1 MRIGRFRLPTRWRS
15 IRLPYKLVLV
25 YMPLI
30 LLPALAGIYYLTES
44 YTSSSK
50 AKAAE
55 YATDLLGLM
64 GQKVDDRMR
73 SYEQLSKQI
82 MTDGELLK
90 LAKAEPESA
99 YDRFKVESA
108 INEKLNVLWLG
119 ADQNGYIRSIKIETR
134 SAVYTYGK
142 NAFDEYGVSNPAY
155 RAAVGEMKGGAK
167 WFAPLTFDD
176 GYTKFRAF
184 RLGRTIR
191 DEKLNELG
199 TLTLV
204 IRVEAV
210 GDIFRQTKFQE
221 DTALRLLD
229 ENGEAL
235 VDNEVSIDETN
246 GGRLLSFSDDRLGN
260 GWTLAV
266 QMQLDRLYEPIYH
279 TVRQAL
285 FILFGCLLLG
295 LIVTHLLALD
305 LVIPIRRLTLNMK
318 MGIKGVRPGKLKRF
332 GGAVE
337 IVEMNDTFISIMYEI
352 KQLID
357 EVAKQEKKKKD
368 AEIRVLQNQ
377 LSPHFLYNTLNS
389 IRWMAM
395 IQKQD
400 NIKEMVDALN
410 ALLSYAL
417 RGSGDPVPLADEI
430 EILRNYV
437 AIQKVRYQHFDFAAN
452 VPAELGRVRVLKFL
466 LQPLIENALI
476 HGLAPSER
484 PGEIA
489 VSAASEG
496 DHLLVTVVDNGVGM
510 DEEKVGGLVRGL
522 SAPPTD
528 RLGVRS
534 VHERIQL
541 HYGASY
547 GLFIR
552 SEPGIGTS
560 VTVKVPLR
568 AQKTAEPEGE
578 RSHA

>member
-25 YMPLI
+25 YTPLI

-50 AKAAE
+50 AQAAE

-90 LAKAEPESA
+90 LAKTEPESA

-119 ADQNGYIRSIKIETR
+119 ADQNSYIRSIKIETP
-134 SAVYTYGK
+134 SAIYTYGK
-142 NAFDEYGVSNPAY
+142 NAIDEYDVRNSEY
-155 RAAVGEMKGGAK
+155 RTEVGEMKGGAR
-167 WFAPLTFDD
+167 WFAPQTFDD
-176 GYTKFRAF
+176 GYTKLRAF

-210 GDIFRQTKFQE
+210 GDIFRQMKFQE
-221 DTALRLLD
+221 DTALKLLD
-229 ENGEAL
+229 EKGEPL
-235 VDNEVSIDETN
+235 VDNEVSIGDVKAS
-246 GGRLLSFSDDRLGN
+246 RLLSFTDDRLGN

-266 QMQLDRLYEPIYH
+266 QMQLDRLYEPIFS

-285 FILFGCLLLG
+285 FILFGCILLG
-295 LIVTHLLALD
+295 LVVTHLLALD
-305 LVIPIRRLTLNMK
+305 LVIPIRRLTMNMK

-352 KQLID
+352 EQLID
-357 EVAKQEKKKKD
+357 EVARQEKKKKD
-368 AEIRVLQNQ
+368 AEIRVLQHQ

-395 IQKQD
+395 IQRQD

-410 ALLSYAL
+410 ALLTYAL
-417 RGSGDPVPLADEI
+417 RGSGGPVPLASEI
-430 EILRNYV
+430 AILHNYV
-437 AIQKVRYQHFDFAAN
+437 AIQKVRYQHFEFAVN
-452 VPAELGRVRVLKFL
+452 VPAELEQVEVLKFL

-476 HGLAPSER
+476 HGLAPSEH
-484 PGEIA
+484 PGEITVSA
-489 VSAASEG
+489 VSEG
-496 DHLLVTVVDNGVGM
+496 EHLLVTVADNGIGM
-510 DEEKVGGLVRGL
+510 NEETVERLVRGL
-522 SAPPTD
+522 SASPTD

-541 HYGASY
+541 HYGTNY
-547 GLFIR
+547 GLSIR
-552 SEPGIGTS
+552 SEPGVGTS
-560 VTVKVPLR
+560 ITVRVPMR
-568 AQKTAEPEGE
+568 MDGSAEEKGE

>member
-25 YMPLI
+25 YTPLI

-50 AKAAE
+50 AQAAE

-90 LAKAEPESA
+90 LAKTEPESA

-119 ADQNGYIRSIKIETR
+119 ADQNSYIRSIKIETP
-134 SAVYTYGK
+134 SAIYTYGK
-142 NAFDEYGVSNPAY
+142 NAIDEYDVRNSEY
-155 RAAVGEMKGGAK
+155 RTEVGEMKGGAR
-167 WFAPLTFDD
+167 WFAPQTFND
-176 GYTKFRAF
+176 GYTKLRAF

-210 GDIFRQTKFQE
+210 GDIFRQMKFQE
-221 DTALRLLD
+221 DTALKLLD
-229 ENGEAL
+229 EKGEPL
-235 VDNEVSIDETN
+235 VDNEVSIGDVKAS
-246 GGRLLSFSDDRLGN
+246 RLLSFTDDRLGN

-266 QMQLDRLYEPIYH
+266 QMQLDRLYEPIFS

-285 FILFGCLLLG
+285 FILFGCILLG
-295 LIVTHLLALD
+295 LVVTHLLALD
-305 LVIPIRRLTLNMK
+305 LVIPIRRLTMNMK

-352 KQLID
+352 EQLID
-357 EVAKQEKKKKD
+357 EVARQEKKKKD
-368 AEIRVLQNQ
+368 AEIRVLQHQ

-395 IQKQD
+395 IQRQD

-410 ALLSYAL
+410 ALLTYAL
-417 RGSGDPVPLADEI
+417 RGSGGPVPLASEI
-430 EILRNYV
+430 AILHNYV
-437 AIQKVRYQHFDFAAN
+437 AIQKVRYQHFEFAVN
-452 VPAELGRVRVLKFL
+452 VPAELEQVEVLKFL

-476 HGLAPSER
+476 HGLAPSEH
-484 PGEIA
+484 PGEITVSA
-489 VSAASEG
+489 VSEG
-496 DHLLVTVVDNGVGM
+496 EHLLVTVADNGIGM
-510 DEEKVGGLVRGL
+510 NEETVERLVRGL
-522 SAPPTD
+522 SASPTD

-541 HYGASY
+541 HYGTNY
-547 GLFIR
+547 GLSIR
-552 SEPGIGTS
+552 SEPGVGTS
-560 VTVKVPLR
+560 ITVRVPMR
-568 AQKTAEPEGE
+568 MDGSAEEKGE

>member
-1 MRIGRFRLPTRWRS
+1 MRIGRFKLPTRWRS

-25 YMPLI
+25 YTPLI

-50 AKAAE
+50 ATAAE

-82 MTDGELLK
+82 MTDGELLR

-119 ADQNGYIRSIKIETR
+119 ADQNSYIRSIKIETPG
-134 SAVYTYGK
+134 AIYTYGK
-142 NAFDEYGVSNPAY
+142 NAIDEYNVRDPVY
-155 RAAVGEMKGGAK
+155 RAAVGEMKGGAR
-167 WFAPLTFDD
+167 WFTPLTFDD

-204 IRVEAV
+204 IRVEAI

-221 DTALRLLD
+221 DTALKLLD
-229 ENGEAL
+229 ERGEAL
-235 VDNEVSIDETN
+235 VDNEVSIDEARSD
-246 GGRLLSFSDDRLGN
+246 RLLSFTDGQLGN

-266 QMQLDRLYEPIYH
+266 QMQLDRLYEPIYR

-285 FILFGCLLLG
+285 FILFGCILLG
-295 LIVTHLLALD
+295 LVVTHLLALD

-352 KQLID
+352 EQLID

-400 NIKEMVDALN
+400 NIKEMVDSLN
-410 ALLSYAL
+410 ALLTYAL
-417 RGSGDPVPLADEI
+417 RGSGDPVSLADEI
-430 EILRNYV
+430 AILRNYV
-437 AIQKVRYQHFDFAAN
+437 AIQKVRYQHFEFSTN
-452 VPAELGRVRVLKFL
+452 VPDGLERVEVLKFL

-484 PGEIA
+484 PGEIT

-496 DHLLVTVVDNGVGM
+496 DQLFVTVEDNGVGM
-510 DEEKVGGLVRGL
+510 QSEKVEALVSGL

-541 HYGASY
+541 HYGKSY
-547 GLFIR
+547 GLTIR
-552 SEPGIGTS
+552 SEPGAGTS

-568 AQKTAEPEGE
+568 IGETTVEKGE

>member
-25 YMPLI
+25 YTPLI

-50 AKAAE
+50 AQAAE

-90 LAKAEPESA
+90 LAKTEPESA

-119 ADQNGYIRSIKIETR
+119 ADQNSYIRSIKIETP
-134 SAVYTYGK
+134 SAIYTYGK
-142 NAFDEYGVSNPAY
+142 NAIDEYDVRNSEY
-155 RAAVGEMKGGAK
+155 RTEVGEMKGGAR
-167 WFAPLTFDD
+167 WFAPQTFDD
-176 GYTKFRAF
+176 GYTKLRAF

-210 GDIFRQTKFQE
+210 GDIFRQMKFQE
-221 DTALRLLD
+221 DTALKLLD
-229 ENGEAL
+229 EKGEPL
-235 VDNEVSIDETN
+235 VDNEVSIGDVKAS
-246 GGRLLSFSDDRLGN
+246 RLLSFTDDRLGN

-266 QMQLDRLYEPIYH
+266 QMQLDRLYEPIFS

-285 FILFGCLLLG
+285 FILFGCILLG
-295 LIVTHLLALD
+295 LVVTHLLALD
-305 LVIPIRRLTLNMK
+305 LVIPIRRLTMNMK

-352 KQLID
+352 EQLID
-357 EVAKQEKKKKD
+357 EVARQEKKKKD
-368 AEIRVLQNQ
+368 AEIRVLQHQ

-395 IQKQD
+395 IQRQD

-410 ALLSYAL
+410 ALLTYAL
-417 RGSGDPVPLADEI
+417 RGSGGPVPLASEI
-430 EILRNYV
+430 AILHNYV
-437 AIQKVRYQHFDFAAN
+437 AIQKVRYQHFEFAVN
-452 VPAELGRVRVLKFL
+452 VPAELEQVEVLKFL

-476 HGLAPSER
+476 HGLAPSEH
-484 PGEIA
+484 PGEITVSA
-489 VSAASEG
+489 VSEG
-496 DHLLVTVVDNGVGM
+496 EHLLVTVADNGIGM
-510 DEEKVGGLVRGL
+510 NEETVERLIRGL
-522 SAPPTD
+522 SASPTD

-541 HYGASY
+541 HYGTNY
-547 GLFIR
+547 GLSIR
-552 SEPGIGTS
+552 SEPGVGTS
-560 VTVKVPLR
+560 ITVRVPMR
-568 AQKTAEPEGE
+568 MDGSAEEKGE

>member
-15 IRLPYKLVLV
+15 VRLPYKLVLV

-64 GQKVDDRMR
+64 EQKIDDRMR

-90 LAKAEPESA
+90 LAKTEPESA

-119 ADQNGYIRSIKIETR
+119 ADQNSYIRSIKIETP

-142 NAFDEYGVSNPAY
+142 NAIDEYDVSNPAY
-155 RAAVGEMKGGAK
+155 RSAVGEMKGGAR
-167 WFAPLTFDD
+167 WFAPQTFDD

-184 RLGRTIR
+184 RLGRAIR

-204 IRVEAV
+204 IRDEAV
-210 GDIFRQTKFQE
+210 GDIFRQMKFQE
-221 DTALRLLD
+221 DTALKLLD
-229 ENGEAL
+229 ENGEPL
-235 VDNEVSIDETN
+235 VDNEVSIDDVKAS
-246 GGRLLSFSDDRLGN
+246 RLLSFADDRLGN

-266 QMQLDRLYEPIYH
+266 QMRLDRLYEPIYS

-285 FILFGCLLLG
+285 FILFGCILLG
-295 LIVTHLLALD
+295 LVVTHLLALD
-305 LVIPIRRLTLNMK
+305 LVIPIRRLTMNMK

-352 KQLID
+352 EQLID

-377 LSPHFLYNTLNS
+377 LSPHFLYNMLNS

-395 IQKQD
+395 IQRQD

-410 ALLSYAL
+410 ALLTYAL

-430 EILRNYV
+430 AILRNYV
-437 AIQKVRYQHFDFAAN
+437 AIQKVRYQHFEFATD
-452 VPAELGRVRVLKFL
+452 VPAELERVEVLKFL

-476 HGLAPSER
+476 HGLAPSEH
-484 PGEIA
+484 PGEII
-489 VSAASEG
+489 VSAVSEG
-496 DHLLVTVVDNGVGM
+496 DHLLVTVADNGVGM
-510 DEEKVGGLVRGL
+510 NEETTDRLVSGL
-522 SAPPTD
+522 SASPTD

-541 HYGASY
+541 HYGTNY
-547 GLFIR
+547 GLSMR
-552 SEPGIGTS
+552 SEPGVGTS

-568 AQKTAEPEGE
+568 PIASAEEKGE

>member
-25 YMPLI
+25 YTPLI

-50 AKAAE
+50 AQAAE

-90 LAKAEPESA
+90 LAKTEPESA

-119 ADQNGYIRSIKIETR
+119 ADQNSYIRSIKIETP
-134 SAVYTYGK
+134 SAIYTYGK
-142 NAFDEYGVSNPAY
+142 NAIDEYDVRNSEY
-155 RAAVGEMKGGAK
+155 RTEVGEMKGGAR
-167 WFAPLTFDD
+167 WFAPQTFDD
-176 GYTKFRAF
+176 GYTKLRAF

-210 GDIFRQTKFQE
+210 GDIFRQMKFQE
-221 DTALRLLD
+221 DTALKLLD
-229 ENGEAL
+229 EKGEPL
-235 VDNEVSIDETN
+235 VDNEVSIGDVKAS
-246 GGRLLSFSDDRLGN
+246 RLLSFTDDRLGN

-266 QMQLDRLYEPIYH
+266 QMQLDRLYEPIFS

-285 FILFGCLLLG
+285 FILFGCILLG
-295 LIVTHLLALD
+295 LVVTHLLALD
-305 LVIPIRRLTLNMK
+305 LVIPIRRLTMNMK

-352 KQLID
+352 EQLID
-357 EVAKQEKKKKD
+357 EVARQEKKKKD
-368 AEIRVLQNQ
+368 AEIRVLQHQ

-395 IQKQD
+395 IQRQD

-410 ALLSYAL
+410 ALLTYAL
-417 RGSGDPVPLADEI
+417 RGSGGPVPLASEI
-430 EILRNYV
+430 AILHNYV
-437 AIQKVRYQHFDFAAN
+437 AIQKVRYQHFEFAVN
-452 VPAELGRVRVLKFL
+452 VPAELEQVEVLKFL

-476 HGLAPSER
+476 HGLAPSEH
-484 PGEIA
+484 PGEITVSA
-489 VSAASEG
+489 VSEG
-496 DHLLVTVVDNGVGM
+496 EHLLVTVADNGIGM
-510 DEEKVGGLVRGL
+510 NEETVERLVRGL
-522 SAPPTD
+522 SASPTD

-541 HYGASY
+541 HYGTNY
-547 GLFIR
+547 GLSIR
-552 SEPGIGTS
+552 SEPGVGTS
-560 VTVKVPLR
+560 ITVRVPMR
-568 AQKTAEPEGE
+568 MDGSAEEKGE
-578 RSHA
+578 R

>member
-25 YMPLI
+25 YTPLI

-50 AKAAE
+50 AQAAE

-90 LAKAEPESA
+90 LAKTEPESA

-119 ADQNGYIRSIKIETR
+119 ADQNSYIRSIKIETP
-134 SAVYTYGK
+134 SAIYTYGK
-142 NAFDEYGVSNPAY
+142 NAIDEYDVRNSEY
-155 RAAVGEMKGGAK
+155 RTAVGEMKGGAR
-167 WFAPLTFDD
+167 WFAPQTFDD
-176 GYTKFRAF
+176 GYTKLRAF

-210 GDIFRQTKFQE
+210 GDIFRQMKFQE
-221 DTALRLLD
+221 DTALKLLD
-229 ENGEAL
+229 EKGEPL
-235 VDNEVSIDETN
+235 VDNEVSIGDVKAS
-246 GGRLLSFSDDRLGN
+246 RLLSFTDDRLGN

-266 QMQLDRLYEPIYH
+266 QMQLDRLYEPIFS

-285 FILFGCLLLG
+285 FILFGCILLG
-295 LIVTHLLALD
+295 LVVTHLLALD
-305 LVIPIRRLTLNMK
+305 LVIPIRRLTMNMK

-352 KQLID
+352 EQLID
-357 EVAKQEKKKKD
+357 EVARQEKKKKD
-368 AEIRVLQNQ
+368 AEIRVLQHQ

-395 IQKQD
+395 IQRQD

-410 ALLSYAL
+410 ALLTYAL
-417 RGSGDPVPLADEI
+417 RGSGGPVPLASEI
-430 EILRNYV
+430 AILHNYV
-437 AIQKVRYQHFDFAAN
+437 AIQKVRYQHFEFAVN
-452 VPAELGRVRVLKFL
+452 VPAELEQVEVLKFL

-476 HGLAPSER
+476 HGLAPSEH
-484 PGEIA
+484 PGEITVSA
-489 VSAASEG
+489 VSEG
-496 DHLLVTVVDNGVGM
+496 EHLLVTVADNGIGM
-510 DEEKVGGLVRGL
+510 NEETVERLVRGL
-522 SAPPTD
+522 SASPTD

-541 HYGASY
+541 HYGTNY
-547 GLFIR
+547 GLSIR
-552 SEPGIGTS
+552 SEPGVGTS
-560 VTVKVPLR
+560 ITVRVPMR
-568 AQKTAEPEGE
+568 MDGSAEEKGE

>member
-25 YMPLI
+25 YTPLI

-50 AKAAE
+50 AQAAE

-90 LAKAEPESA
+90 LAKTEPESA

-119 ADQNGYIRSIKIETR
+119 ADQNSYIRSIKIETP
-134 SAVYTYGK
+134 SAIYTYGK
-142 NAFDEYGVSNPAY
+142 NAIDEYDVRNSEY
-155 RAAVGEMKGGAK
+155 RTAVGEMKGGAR

-176 GYTKFRAF
+176 GYTQHRAF

-210 GDIFRQTKFQE
+210 GDIFRQMKFQE
-221 DTALRLLD
+221 DTALKLLD
-229 ENGEAL
+229 EKGESL
-235 VDNEVSIDETN
+235 VDNEVSIGDVKAS
-246 GGRLLSFSDDRLGN
+246 RLLSFTDDRLGN

-266 QMQLDRLYEPIYH
+266 QMQLDRLYEPIYS

-285 FILFGCLLLG
+285 FILFGCILLG
-295 LIVTHLLALD
+295 LVVTHLLALD
-305 LVIPIRRLTLNMK
+305 LVIPIRRLTMNMK

-352 KQLID
+352 EQLID
-357 EVAKQEKKKKD
+357 EVARQEKKKKD

-395 IQKQD
+395 IQRQD

-410 ALLSYAL
+410 ALLTYAL
-417 RGSGDPVPLADEI
+417 RGSGGPVPLQSEI
-430 EILRNYV
+430 AILHNYV
-437 AIQKVRYQHFDFAAN
+437 AIQKVRYQHFEFTAN
-452 VPAELGRVRVLKFL
+452 VPAELEQVEVLKFL

-476 HGLAPSER
+476 HGLAPSEH
-484 PGEIA
+484 PGEITVSA
-489 VSAASEG
+489 VSEG
-496 DHLLVTVVDNGVGM
+496 EHLLVTVADNGVGM
-510 DEEKVGGLVRGL
+510 NEETVERLVRGL
-522 SAPPTD
+522 SASPTD

-534 VHERIQL
+534 VQERIQL
-541 HYGASY
+541 HYGTNY
-547 GLFIR
+547 GLSIR
-552 SEPGIGTS
+552 SEPGVGTS
-560 VTVKVPLR
+560 ITVRVPLR
-568 AQKTAEPEGE
+568 MDGSAEEKGE